1 MLFRKKP
8 RKKIFL
14 TNIHYDCFDLLNHWL
29 DAVTF
34 HALVRQHVAVN
45 NRLANVGQATIADS
59 RGEALGS
66 GKVVLGVA
74 KNRII

>member
-1 MLFRKKP
+1 M
-8 RKKIFL
+8 FL
-14 TNIHYDCFDLLNHWL
+14 KSILKWIRLHH
-29 DAVTF
+29 AAQQRVTLP
-34 HALVRQHVAVN
+34 ALVSQHVAVN